1 MYGWDVAVFLFAP
14 RFRSMLSRW
23 KRGGNREE
31 MFPNCD
37 CDFFMKIFATEYFVR
52 STRVLSQ

>member
-1 MYGWDVAVFLFAP
+1 MDGTLQFSCLLHDFVQC
-14 RFRSMLSRW
+14 FRD
-23 KRGGNREE
+23 GNREE
-31 MFPNCD
+31 MFPNCG